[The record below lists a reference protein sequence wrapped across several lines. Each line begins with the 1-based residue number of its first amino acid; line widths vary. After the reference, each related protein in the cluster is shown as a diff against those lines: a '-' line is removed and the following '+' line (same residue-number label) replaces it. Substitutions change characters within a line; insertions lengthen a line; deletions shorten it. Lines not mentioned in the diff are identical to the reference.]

1 MRQNEKFR
9 EDIERHRL
17 SVVEAQSNERE
28 RERERANEV

>member
-9 EDIERHRL
+9 KDIERHRL

-28 RERERANEV
+28 REKANEV